1 MEASSTRTDLPGKP
15 DPGQGRRGRKKART
29 RDAILDAA
37 LRLSARRGF
46 ASLTVETICAEADVA
61 RATFFL
67 HYPSKAALVSE
78 WSRRLASALASEA
91 EAFAASARGSAARE
105 YRMLAERLSQV
116 WLDQGSLMPALVQQ
130 LFTELAS
137 SVPATPDGASHPPG
151 LGRWFA
157 MQVRAARDRGEL
169 RAQADPET
177 SALTFLTGLASLC
190 ARPDVEPDGARE
202 RFLASWLQGLR
213 APKPR
218 LKWSAP
224 S

>member
-1 MEASSTRTDLPGKP
+1 MASPSTGARLQGQP
-15 DPGQGRRGRKKART
+15 DSGHGRRGRKKART

-91 EAFAASARGSAARE
+91 EVSSATARGSAARE
-105 YRMLAERLSQV
+105 YRMLAERLCEV
-116 WLDQGSLMPALVQQ
+116 WLDQNSLMPALVQQ
-130 LFTELAS
+130 FFAELAP
-137 SVPATPDGASHPPG
+137 SVPAAPGASRPPE
-151 LGRWFA
+151 LGAWLAAR
-157 MQVRAARDRGEL
+157 VRAGQARGEL

-177 SALTFLTGLASLC
+177 SALTFLTGLAALC
-190 ARPDVEPDGARE
+190 ARSDAEADAARE